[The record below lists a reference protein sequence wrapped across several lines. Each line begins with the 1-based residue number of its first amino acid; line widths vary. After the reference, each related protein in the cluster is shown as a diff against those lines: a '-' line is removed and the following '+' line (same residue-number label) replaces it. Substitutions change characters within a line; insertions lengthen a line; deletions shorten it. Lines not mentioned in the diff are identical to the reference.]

1 VTSRQPSDSQIIG
14 AFAFIVFAFLVLPI
28 GSLVLGVRELRYYA
42 SDLEPV
48 QCRPGQSG
56 RCLDGEQAVV
66 EESISDGDQI
76 RVRHDDGR
84 HTMDVFVDWDPPRG
98 HRVVLERWHGRV
110 VAVYDPSREE
120 RHKTSEWP
128 GPSQIVVPILM
139 IVVGAAFLGP
149 VLYGVGI
156 RLVHAVKRR
165 ADAT

>member
-1 VTSRQPSDSQIIG
+1 
-14 AFAFIVFAFLVLPI
+14 
-28 GSLVLGVRELRYYA
+28 
-42 SDLEPV
+42 
-48 QCRPGQSG
+48 
-56 RCLDGEQAVV
+56 
-66 EESISDGDQI
+66 
-76 RVRHDDGR
+76 
-84 HTMDVFVDWDPPRG
+84 
-98 HRVVLERWHGRV
+98 VVLERWHGRV